1 MIDSKA
7 RIAIVEDDQDIA
19 GILQATLE
27 DHGFETGHFPTS
39 LSFQSGIDA
48 FRPDLCLIDLGLPD
62 ENGLELVKSLD
73 AREDIATI
81 IISGRRTLSDKI
93 VGLELG
99 ADDYIAKPFEPAE
112 IVARV
117 RSLLRRARKSA
128 PDENAPSKVR
138 ASFGNWTV
146 DVQNFTLENSDGNV
160 VSLSHAEMQIM
171 KIFLNAPNRLLTRN
185 QILDDIDSAADG
197 SFDRAIDVRISR
209 LRTKLGEDV
218 KNPKMIKTVYG
229 AGYIFVADI
238 RWT

>member
-1 MIDSKA
+1 MIDNKA
-7 RIAIVEDDQDIA
+7 RIAIIEDDLDIA

-27 DHGFETGHFPTS
+27 DHGFETGHFPTF
-39 LSFQSGIDA
+39 LSFQTGMDE
-48 FRPDLCLIDLGLPD
+48 FRPHLCLIDLGLPD

-117 RSLLRRARKSA
+117 RSLLRRSRKSA
-128 PDENAPSKVR
+128 PETNARSKIR
-138 ASFGNWTV
+138 ASFGTWTV
-146 DVQNFTLENSDGNV
+146 DIQNFTLENLDGEV
-160 VSLSHAEMQIM
+160 VPLSHAEMEIM

-185 QILDDIDSAADG
+185 QILDDINGEADG

-209 LRTKLGEDV
+209 LRTKLGEDT
-218 KNPKMIKTVYG
+218 KNPKLIKTVYG
-229 AGYIFVADI
+229 AGYIFVAEI